1 MTAQRM
7 FIARG
12 VRTLVIGALV
22 IVTARPRV
30 AAAQQAAAP
39 AAAASATPN
48 DSVTAY
54 RGGAFSIAPRWDG
67 LAVVRGARRE
77 TVANLHFFWPRDI
90 TAELRGADTTAVG
103 IDSLTHHVQRAVALR
118 RAGAG
123 FTDLG
128 LLTMGVAIVRSLRDG
143 RFATRDQQL
152 AAAAVG
158 ALVVS
163 VPLQFGAD
171 GELSRAVW
179 WHNLRFAR

>member
-1 MTAQRM
+1 MQRSARIL
-7 FIARG
+7 IAG
-12 VRTLVIGALV
+12 LV
-22 IVTARPRV
+22 V
-30 AAAQQAAAP
+30 AAAPGLGGAQQASVTTP
-39 AAAASATPN
+39 AVPPPN
-48 DSVTAY
+48 DSATTY
-54 RGGAFSIAPRWDG
+54 RSAALSIAPRWDG
-67 LAVVRGARRE
+67 LAVVRGANRE

-90 TAELRGADTTAVG
+90 TAELRGTDTAAVG
-103 IDSLTHHVQRAVALR
+103 LDSLIRHAQRAVALR

-128 LLTMGVAIVRSLRDG
+128 VLTMTVAIVRSLRDG

-163 VPLQFGAD
+163 VPLQFAAD

-179 WHNLRFAR
+179 WHNIRFAR

>member
-1 MTAQRM
+1 MRRADARR
-7 FIARG
+7 IAR
-12 VRTLVIGALV
+12 VLTVALL
-22 IVTARPRV
+22 
-30 AAAQQAAAP
+30 AAVPCLATAQQAVPTLAAP
-39 AAAASATPN
+39 PPN
-48 DSVTAY
+48 DSATTY
-54 RGGAFSIAPRWDG
+54 RSAALSIAPRWDG
-67 LAVVRGARRE
+67 LAVVRGANRG

-90 TAELRGADTTAVG
+90 TAELRGTDTTAIG
-103 IDSLTHHVQRAVALR
+103 LDSLTRHVQRAVALR

-128 LLTMGVAIVRSLRDG
+128 MLTMTVAIVRSLRDG

-152 AAAAVG
+152 AAAAIG

-163 VPLQFGAD
+163 VPLQFAAD

>member
-1 MTAQRM
+1 MLRFTRVL
-7 FIARG
+7 IAALFAAPR
-12 VRTLVIGALV
+12 LVV
-22 IVTARPRV
+22 
-30 AAAQQAAAP
+30 AQQAAVTIP
-39 AAAASATPN
+39 VVPPN
-48 DSVTAY
+48 DSVVAY
-54 RGGAFSIAPRWDG
+54 RSAALGIAPRWDG
-67 LAVVRGARRE
+67 LAVVRGANRQ

-90 TAELRGADTTAVG
+90 TPELRGTDTTAIG
-103 IDSLTHHVQRAVALR
+103 LDSLTHHAQRAVALR

-128 LLTMGVAIVRSLRDG
+128 LLTMTVAIVRSLRDG

-163 VPLQFGAD
+163 VPLQFAAD

-179 WHNLRFAR
+179 WHNIRFAR

>member
-1 MTAQRM
+1 MEPVQ
-7 FIARG
+7 
-12 VRTLVIGALV
+12 
-22 IVTARPRV
+22 RV
-30 AAAQQAAAP
+30 ARVVSAALLAAAAPCLLRAQQAAVPTP
-39 AAAASATPN
+39 AAPPPN
-48 DSVTAY
+48 DSATAY
-54 RGGAFSIAPRWDG
+54 RSAALSIAPRWDG
-67 LAVVRGARRE
+67 LAVVRGAHRE
-77 TVANLHFFWPRDI
+77 TVANLHFFWPRNI
-90 TAELRGADTTAVG
+90 TAQLRGTDTTAIG
-103 IDSLTHHVQRAVALR
+103 LDSLTHHAQRAVALR

-128 LLTMGVAIVRSLRDG
+128 ALTMAVAVIRSLRDG

-163 VPLQFGAD
+163 VPLQFAAD

>member
-1 MTAQRM
+1 MSRTGLVERVVARFLAAALLAAAAPRM
-7 FIARG
+7 A
-12 VRTLVIGALV
+12 
-22 IVTARPRV
+22 P
-30 AAAQQAAAP
+30 AQQAASPAP
-39 AAAASATPN
+39 VSPPN
-48 DSVTAY
+48 DSATAY
-54 RGGAFSIAPRWDG
+54 RSAALSIAPRWDG
-67 LAVVRGARRE
+67 LAVVRGANRE

-90 TAELRGADTTAVG
+90 TAELRGTDTTAVG
-103 IDSLTHHVQRAVALR
+103 LDSLTHHVQRAVVLR

-128 LLTMGVAIVRSLRDG
+128 MLTMAVAIVRSLRDG

-163 VPLQFGAD
+163 VPLQFAAD

>member
-1 MTAQRM
+1 MQRLTRALMTALFAATAPR
-7 FIARG
+7 
-12 VRTLVIGALV
+12 LVV
-22 IVTARPRV
+22 
-30 AAAQQAAAP
+30 AQQAVVTTPAAP
-39 AAAASATPN
+39 PPN
-48 DSVTAY
+48 DSATY
-54 RGGAFSIAPRWDG
+54 RSAALSIAPRWDG
-67 LAVVRGARRE
+67 LAVVRGASRE

-90 TAELRGADTTAVG
+90 TPELRGTDSTAIG
-103 IDSLTHHVQRAVALR
+103 LDSLTRHARRAVALR

-128 LLTMGVAIVRSLRDG
+128 VLTMTVAIVRSLRDG

-163 VPLQFGAD
+163 VPLQFAAD

-179 WHNLRFAR
+179 WHNIRFAR

>member
-1 MTAQRM
+1 MPRIESLQRLARVATA
-7 FIARG
+7 A
-12 VRTLVIGALV
+12 ALL
-22 IVTARPRV
+22 AAASPCY
-30 AAAQQAAAP
+30 AAAQQAASPSPAP
-39 AAAASATPN
+39 PPN
-48 DSVTAY
+48 DSATAY
-54 RGGAFSIAPRWDG
+54 RSAAFSIAPRWDG
-67 LAVVRGARRE
+67 LRVVRGANRQ

-90 TAELRGADTTAVG
+90 TPELRGADTTVIG
-103 IDSLTHHVQRAVALR
+103 LDSLTRHVQRAVALR

-128 LLTMGVAIVRSLRDG
+128 VLTMTVAVIRSLRDG

-158 ALVVS
+158 ALLVS
-163 VPLQFGAD
+163 VPLQFAAD

>member
-1 MTAQRM
+1 MRRSERM
-7 FIARG
+7 W
-12 VRTLVIGALV
+12 
-22 IVTARPRV
+22 RV
-30 AAAQQAAAP
+30 AGILSAALFAAAAPRRATAQQAGVPTPPAP
-39 AAAASATPN
+39 LPN
-48 DSVTAY
+48 DSATTY
-54 RGGAFSIAPRWDG
+54 RGAAFSIAPRWDG

-90 TAELRGADTTAVG
+90 TPQLRGSDTTAIG
-103 IDSLTHHVQRAVALR
+103 LDSLTRHVQRAVALR

-128 LLTMGVAIVRSLRDG
+128 VVTMAVAVIRSLRDG

>member
-1 MTAQRM
+1 MRRAEARR
-7 FIARG
+7 IAR
-12 VRTLVIGALV
+12 VLTIALL
-22 IVTARPRV
+22 
-30 AAAQQAAAP
+30 AAAPCLATAQQAVPTPAAP
-39 AAAASATPN
+39 PPN
-48 DSVTAY
+48 DSATTY
-54 RGGAFSIAPRWDG
+54 RSAALSIAPRFDG
-67 LAVVRGARRE
+67 LAVVRGANRQ

-90 TAELRGADTTAVG
+90 TAELRGTDTTAIG
-103 IDSLTHHVQRAVALR
+103 LDSLTRHVQRAVALR

-128 LLTMGVAIVRSLRDG
+128 MLTMTVAIVRSLRDG

-163 VPLQFGAD
+163 VPLQFAAD

>member
-1 MTAQRM
+1 MQR
-7 FIARG
+7 I
-12 VRTLVIGALV
+12 VRILIVAAFAAATPTL
-22 IVTARPRV
+22 
-30 AAAQQAAAP
+30 AAAQQAAVPTSAAP
-39 AAAASATPN
+39 SPN
-48 DSVTAY
+48 DSATSY
-54 RGGAFSIAPRWDG
+54 RSAALSIAPRWDG
-67 LAVVRGARRE
+67 LAVVRGTNRQ

-90 TAELRGADTTAVG
+90 TVELRGTDTTAIG
-103 IDSLTHHVQRAVALR
+103 LDSLTRHAQRAVALR

-128 LLTMGVAIVRSLRDG
+128 ALTMAVAIVRSLRDG

-163 VPLQFGAD
+163 VPLQFAAD

-179 WHNLRFAR
+179 WHNIRFAR

>member
-1 MTAQRM
+1 MQ
-7 FIARG
+7 
-12 VRTLVIGALV
+12 
-22 IVTARPRV
+22 RV
-30 AAAQQAAAP
+30 ARVVTTALLAGAPRLASAQQAAPPTPAP
-39 AAAASATPN
+39 AISDSAT
-48 DSVTAY
+48 TAY
-54 RGGAFSIAPRWDG
+54 RSAAFSIAPRWDG
-67 LAVVRGARRE
+67 LAVVRGANRE
-77 TVANLHFFWPRDI
+77 RVANLHFFWPRDI
-90 TAELRGADTTAVG
+90 TPELRGTDTTAIG
-103 IDSLTHHVQRAVALR
+103 LDSLTRHVQRAVALR

-128 LLTMGVAIVRSLRDG
+128 VLTMAVAVVRSLRDG

-163 VPLQFGAD
+163 VPLQFAAD

>member
-1 MTAQRM
+1 MER
-7 FIARG
+7 IAR
-12 VRTLVIGALV
+12 VLIPVVFAAAL
-22 IVTARPRV
+22 PR
-30 AAAQQAAAP
+30 ASAAQQTAAP
-39 AAAASATPN
+39 TPVATAPN
-48 DSVTAY
+48 DSAATY
-54 RGGAFSIAPRWDG
+54 RGAALSIAPRWDG
-67 LAVVRGARRE
+67 LAVVRGANRQ

-90 TAELRGADTTAVG
+90 TPELRGTDTTAIG
-103 IDSLTHHVQRAVALR
+103 LDSLTRHAQRAVALR

-128 LLTMGVAIVRSLRDG
+128 VLTMAVAVVRSLRDG

-163 VPLQFGAD
+163 IPLQFAAD

-179 WHNLRFAR
+179 WHNIRFAR

>member
-1 MTAQRM
+1 MPRLESLQRV
-7 FIARG
+7 A
-12 VRTLVIGALV
+12 
-22 IVTARPRV
+22 RV
-30 AAAQQAAAP
+30 AAAAALLVAASPGLVVAQQVAAP
-39 AAAASATPN
+39 TPAPAPN
-48 DSVTAY
+48 DSVATSY
-54 RGGAFSIAPRWDG
+54 RSAAFSIAPRWDG
-67 LAVVRGARRE
+67 LAVVRGANRE

-90 TAELRGADTTAVG
+90 TPELRGTDTTAIG
-103 IDSLTHHVQRAVALR
+103 LDSLTRHVQRAVVLR

-128 LLTMGVAIVRSLRDG
+128 VLTMAVAVIRSLRDG

-163 VPLQFGAD
+163 VPLQFAAD

-179 WHNLRFAR
+179 WHNIRFAR

>member
-1 MTAQRM
+1 MPRTGVMQPV
-7 FIARG
+7 AR
-12 VRTLVIGALV
+12 VLIGALF
-22 IVTARPRV
+22 V
-30 AAAQQAAAP
+30 AAAPRLVGAQQAAVAAP
-39 AAAASATPN
+39 SVPTPN
-48 DSVTAY
+48 DSATTY
-54 RGGAFSIAPRWDG
+54 RSAALSIAPRWDG
-67 LAVVRGARRE
+67 LAVVRGANRE

-90 TAELRGADTTAVG
+90 TAELRGTDTTAVG
-103 IDSLTHHVQRAVALR
+103 LDSLTHHAQRAVALR

-128 LLTMGVAIVRSLRDG
+128 VLTMTVAIVRSLRDG

-163 VPLQFGAD
+163 IPLQFAAD

-179 WHNLRFAR
+179 WHNIRFAR

>member
-1 MTAQRM
+1 MQRTAVLLP
-7 FIARG
+7 IAR
-12 VRTLVIGALV
+12 AL
-22 IVTARPRV
+22 IAGLV
-30 AAAQQAAAP
+30 AAAAPSLAVAQQAAVTTP
-39 AAAASATPN
+39 AAPPPN
-48 DSVTAY
+48 DSAVTY
-54 RGGAFSIAPRWDG
+54 RSAALNIAPRWDG
-67 LAVVRGARRE
+67 LAVVRGANRQ

-90 TAELRGADTTAVG
+90 TPELRGTDTTAIG
-103 IDSLTHHVQRAVALR
+103 LDSLTRHAQRAVALR

-128 LLTMGVAIVRSLRDG
+128 VLTMTVAIVRSLRDG

-163 VPLQFGAD
+163 VPLQFAAD

-179 WHNLRFAR
+179 WHNIRFAR

>member
-1 MTAQRM
+1 MQR
-7 FIARG
+7 IAR
-12 VRTLVIGALV
+12 VFITALF
-22 IVTARPRV
+22 V
-30 AAAQQAAAP
+30 AAAPRHAVAQQAVAPIPAAP
-39 AAAASATPN
+39 APN
-48 DSVTAY
+48 DSTGTY
-54 RGGAFSIAPRWDG
+54 RSAALSIAPRWDG
-67 LAVVRGARRE
+67 LAVVRGANRE

-90 TAELRGADTTAVG
+90 TAELRGTDTTAIG
-103 IDSLTHHVQRAVALR
+103 LDSLAHHAQRAVALR

-128 LLTMGVAIVRSLRDG
+128 VLTMTVAIVRSLRDG

-163 VPLQFGAD
+163 VPLQFAAD

-179 WHNLRFAR
+179 WHNIRFAR

>member
-1 MTAQRM
+1 MARLQR
-7 FIARG
+7 
-12 VRTLVIGALV
+12 LQ
-22 IVTARPRV
+22 RV
-30 AAAQQAAAP
+30 AAVLSAAAFFAAAAPRRASAQQAAVPTAVP
-39 AAAASATPN
+39 APN
-48 DSVTAY
+48 DSATTY
-54 RGGAFSIAPRWDG
+54 RIAALSIAPRWDG
-67 LAVVRGARRE
+67 LAVVRGANRE
-77 TVANLHFFWPRDI
+77 AVANLHFFWPRNI
-90 TAELRGADTTAVG
+90 TPELRGTDTTAIG
-103 IDSLTHHVQRAVALR
+103 LDSLTRHVQRAVALR

-128 LLTMGVAIVRSLRDG
+128 ILTMAVAVVRSLRDG

-163 VPLQFGAD
+163 VPLQFAAD

>member
-1 MTAQRM
+1 MPRIESM
-7 FIARG
+7 RRI
-12 VRTLVIGALV
+12 VRTLTIAVLTAAAPRLV
-22 IVTARPRV
+22 S
-30 AAAQQAAAP
+30 AQQATVPAAP
-39 AAAASATPN
+39 TTPPN
-48 DSVTAY
+48 DSSITY
-54 RGGAFSIAPRWDG
+54 RSAALSIAPRWDG
-67 LAVVRGARRE
+67 LAVVRGANRG

-90 TAELRGADTTAVG
+90 TAELRGTDTTAIG
-103 IDSLTHHVQRAVALR
+103 LDSLTRHVQRAVALR

-128 LLTMGVAIVRSLRDG
+128 VLTMAVAVIRSLRDG

-163 VPLQFGAD
+163 VPLQFAAD

>member
-1 MTAQRM
+1 M
-7 FIARG
+7 
-12 VRTLVIGALV
+12 
-22 IVTARPRV
+22 PRV
-30 AAAQQAAAP
+30 EAVQRVARVLGAALLATTAPCLVGAQQAAAP
-39 AAAASATPN
+39 TPAAPPPN
-48 DSVTAY
+48 DSATAY
-54 RGGAFSIAPRWDG
+54 RSAALSIAPRWDG
-67 LAVVRGARRE
+67 LAVVRGAHRE
-77 TVANLHFFWPRDI
+77 TVANLHFFWPRNI
-90 TAELRGADTTAVG
+90 TVELRGTDTTAIG
-103 IDSLTHHVQRAVALR
+103 LDSLSHHAQRAVALR

-128 LLTMGVAIVRSLRDG
+128 MLTMAVAIVRSLRDG

-163 VPLQFGAD
+163 VPLQFAAD

>member
-1 MTAQRM
+1 MQPVTRVL
-7 FIARG
+7 G
-12 VRTLVIGALV
+12 VALLAAVVPCLV
-22 IVTARPRV
+22 R
-30 AAAQQAAAP
+30 AQQAAAP
-39 AAAASATPN
+39 VPAAAAAPN
-48 DSVTAY
+48 DSATAY
-54 RGGAFSIAPRWDG
+54 RSAALSIAPRWDG
-67 LAVVRGARRE
+67 LAVVRGAKRE
-77 TVANLHFFWPRDI
+77 TVANLHFFWPRSI
-90 TAELRGADTTAVG
+90 TAELRGTDTTAIG
-103 IDSLTHHVQRAVALR
+103 LDSLTHHAQRAVALR

-128 LLTMGVAIVRSLRDG
+128 VLTMAVAVIRSLRDG

-163 VPLQFGAD
+163 VPLQFAAD

>member
-1 MTAQRM
+1 MQR
-7 FIARG
+7 IAP
-12 VRTLVIGALV
+12 VLIAALF
-22 IVTARPRV
+22 V
-30 AAAQQAAAP
+30 AAARGLAGAQQTSVPTP
-39 AAAASATPN
+39 AVPAPN
-48 DSVTAY
+48 DSAVTY
-54 RGGAFSIAPRWDG
+54 RSAALSIAPRWDG
-67 LAVVRGARRE
+67 LAVVRGANRQ

-90 TAELRGADTTAVG
+90 TPDLRGTDTTAIG
-103 IDSLTHHVQRAVALR
+103 LDSLTRHAQRAVALR

-128 LLTMGVAIVRSLRDG
+128 VLTMTVAIVRSLRDG

-163 VPLQFGAD
+163 VPLQFAAD

-179 WHNLRFAR
+179 WHNIRFAR